1 MTSQPASFDFAKI
14 KWAYFGLMI
23 GMFTASISQTIVSPA
38 IPRIVADLGGLAWYS
53 WLSTIVM
60 LVSAV
65 ITPISG
71 KLADI
76 FGRRRFYIIGL
87 LLFMLGSV
95 LSGLAFNFSFLIFA
109 RTIQGMGMGILM
121 PLSQTILAAL
131 IPPRQRGKY
140 QSYMGAVMGAS
151 QVAGPLLGGW
161 ITDVSSWR
169 WLFYISMP
177 VGLVALLMILRHLHV
192 PELSIDPKIDYAG
205 ISTMTVG
212 VSATLLGISLGGSM
226 GWLTP
231 QVLLL
236 LAVGMAFTVAF
247 VLVERKA
254 EEPIVPLGLFRNSVF
269 TVSTVAAFFMNM
281 GMMAVLIY
289 IPVYAQGVLKL
300 SATQSGLI
308 LMPMNVILF
317 FIGVVV
323 GNLIT
328 RTGHYKE
335 FAVAGGAIQF
345 VGALLIL
352 GLGQGSSRIDV
363 VLATGVLGFG
373 YGLAFQIYML
383 AVQNAVQRRDL
394 GVATSSLQF
403 FRNIGNTLGTAIA
416 GTIMTT
422 QLMSGIESRL
432 TPELRERI
440 PTGGLDPNAVLNP
453 GKLAYLPTELAD
465 LMRASLSDA
474 MHAVFLLLPVLTA
487 LSLAATIF
495 IKPLKL
501 RDTLAQPEDRGR
513 EILDSTAMSSP
524 DQERMLSPEDEHARR
539 RERIMGAHL
548 ILLAEQVMQEGN
560 PILREAVAD
569 FGSGDLERGIQILR
583 STGTLLLTEDPMVMD
598 QHEAF
603 AVEFS
608 KRGQQKRMLSEDVTN
623 RLDAVAELV
632 AQHRSGPPTKPRI
645 DTPDGIDGAGLR
657 RALMMLDSALVADI
671 ATRRWERED

>member
-1 MTSQPASFDFAKI
+1 MTQQPAAFDFTKI

-95 LSGLAFNFSFLIFA
+95 LSGLAFSFGFLIFA

-121 PLSQTILAAL
+121 PLSQTILGAI
-131 IPPRQRGKY
+131 IPARQRGKY

-177 VGLVALLMILRHLHV
+177 VGLIALLIVIKHLHV
-192 PELSIDPKIDYAG
+192 PEESTTGKIDYAG
-205 ISTMTVG
+205 ISTMTIG
-212 VSATLLGISLGGSM
+212 VSASLLGISLGGAT

-236 LAVGMAFTVAF
+236 LTVGAVFIVAF
-247 VLVERKA
+247 VLIERKA
-254 EEPIVPLGLFRNSVF
+254 QEPIVPLDLFRNSVF

-289 IPVYAQGVLKL
+289 IPVYAQGVLRM
-300 SATQSGLI
+300 SATESGLI
-308 LMPMNVILF
+308 LMPMNVTLF
-317 FIGVVV
+317 AVGIVV

-328 RTGHYKE
+328 KTGHYKE
-335 FAVAGGAIQF
+335 FAVAGGAIQIVASF
-345 VGALLIL
+345 LML
-352 GLGQGSSRIDV
+352 GLDQQSTKMEV

-394 GVATSSLQF
+394 GTATSSLQF

-422 QLMSGIESRL
+422 QLMSGIEARM
-432 TPELRERI
+432 TPELEAKV

-465 LMRASLSDA
+465 VMRASLADS
-474 MHAVFLLLPVLTA
+474 MHAVFLVLPVLTA
-487 LSLAATIF
+487 LSLIATVF

-513 EILDSTAMSSP
+513 EILDSTSMSSP

-539 RERIMGAHL
+539 RERIMGAHF
-548 ILLAEQVMQEGN
+548 ILLAEQVEVGQN
-560 PILREAVAD
+560 PILEAAVAD

-583 STGTLLLTEDPMVMD
+583 STGTLLLTEDPGVMD
-598 QHEAF
+598 EHEAF

-608 KRGQQKRMLSEDVTN
+608 KRGQQRRMLSEEVTN

-632 AQHRSGPPTKPRI
+632 SHHRSGAPTKPRI

-671 ATRRWERED
+671 ATRRWERD

>member
-1 MTSQPASFDFAKI
+1 MTSQPASFDFATI
-14 KWAYFGLMI
+14 KWAYFGLVV

-236 LAVGMAFTVAF
+236 LAVGLAFTVAF

-300 SATQSGLI
+300 SATESGLI

-474 MHAVFLLLPVLTA
+474 MHAVFLLLPVFTA

-671 ATRRWERED
+671 ATRRWDRD

>member
-1 MTSQPASFDFAKI
+1 MNPQPAPFDFAKI
-14 KWAYFGLMI
+14 KWAYFGLVI

-95 LSGLAFNFSFLIFA
+95 LAGMAFNFGFLIFA
-109 RTIQGMGMGILM
+109 RSVQGMGMGILM
-121 PLSQTILAAL
+121 PLSQTILGAL
-131 IPPRQRGKY
+131 IPARQRGKY
-140 QSYMGAVMGAS
+140 QSYMGAIMGGS

-177 VGLVALLMILRHLHV
+177 VGLIALLIVVRHLHV
-192 PELSIDPKIDYAG
+192 PEESVTGKIDYAG

-212 VSATLLGISLGGSM
+212 VSSTLLGISLGGAT
-226 GWLTP
+226 GWLNP

-236 LAVGMAFTVAF
+236 LAVGVVFLVAF
-247 VLVERKA
+247 VLIERKA

-289 IPVYAQGVLKL
+289 VPVYAQGVLKM
-300 SATQSGLI
+300 SATESGLI

-317 FIGVVV
+317 GVGVIV

-335 FAVAGGAIQF
+335 FAVAGGAIQVSAAF
-345 VGALLIL
+345 LML
-352 GLGQGSSRIDV
+352 GLDQSSSKLEV

-394 GVATSSLQF
+394 GTATSSLQF

-422 QLMSGIESRL
+422 QLLAGIEERM
-432 TPELRERI
+432 TPELAERV

-453 GKLAYLPTELAD
+453 SKLAYYPTDLAD
-465 LMRASLSDA
+465 VMRASLADS

-487 LSLAATIF
+487 LSLVATVF

-501 RDTLAQPEDRGR
+501 RDTVAQPEDRGR

-539 RERIMGAHL
+539 RERIMGAHF
-548 ILLAEQVMQEGN
+548 ILLAEQVETHTN
-560 PILREAVAD
+560 PILRAAVAD
-569 FGSGDLERGIQILR
+569 FGGGDLGRGLQILR
-583 STGTLLLTEDPMVMD
+583 STGTLLLTEDPAVMD
-598 QHEAF
+598 EHEAF

-608 KRGQQKRMLSEDVTN
+608 KRGQQRQMLSDDVIT
-623 RLDAVAELV
+623 RLNAVAELV
-632 AQHRSGPPTKPRI
+632 AHHRTGPPTKPRV

-657 RALMMLDSALVADI
+657 RALMMLDNALVADM
-671 ATRRWERED
+671 ATRRWERD

>member
-1 MTSQPASFDFAKI
+1 MTQQPAAFDFAKI

-95 LSGLAFNFSFLIFA
+95 LSGLAFSFGFLIFA

-121 PLSQTILAAL
+121 PLSQTILGAI
-131 IPPRQRGKY
+131 IPARQRGKY

-177 VGLVALLMILRHLHV
+177 VGLIALLIVIKHLHV
-192 PELSIDPKIDYAG
+192 PEESTTGKIDYAG
-205 ISTMTVG
+205 ISTMTIG
-212 VSATLLGISLGGSM
+212 VSASLLGISLGGAT

-236 LAVGMAFTVAF
+236 LTVGAVFIVAF
-247 VLVERKA
+247 VLIERKA
-254 EEPIVPLGLFRNSVF
+254 QEPIVPLDLFRNSVF

-289 IPVYAQGVLKL
+289 IPVYAQGVLRM
-300 SATQSGLI
+300 SATESGLI
-308 LMPMNVILF
+308 LMPMNVTLF
-317 FIGVVV
+317 AVGIVV

-328 RTGHYKE
+328 KTGHYKE
-335 FAVAGGAIQF
+335 FAVAGGAIQIVASF
-345 VGALLIL
+345 LML
-352 GLGQGSSRIDV
+352 GLDQQSTKMEV

-394 GVATSSLQF
+394 GTATSSLQF

-422 QLMSGIESRL
+422 QLMSGIEARM
-432 TPELRERI
+432 TPELEAKVPPAGSTPTPSSTPASWPTSRRSWPTSCAPRWPI
-440 PTGGLDPNAVLNP
+440 PCT
-453 GKLAYLPTELAD
+453 
-465 LMRASLSDA
+465 RC
-474 MHAVFLLLPVLTA
+474 
-487 LSLAATIF
+487 
-495 IKPLKL
+495 
-501 RDTLAQPEDRGR
+501 
-513 EILDSTAMSSP
+513 SSCC
-524 DQERMLSPEDEHARR
+524 RC
-539 RERIMGAHL
+539 
-548 ILLAEQVMQEGN
+548 
-560 PILREAVAD
+560 
-569 FGSGDLERGIQILR
+569 
-583 STGTLLLTEDPMVMD
+583 
-598 QHEAF
+598 
-603 AVEFS
+603 
-608 KRGQQKRMLSEDVTN
+608 
-623 RLDAVAELV
+623 
-632 AQHRSGPPTKPRI
+632 
-645 DTPDGIDGAGLR
+645 
-657 RALMMLDSALVADI
+657 
-671 ATRRWERED
+671 

>member
-236 LAVGMAFTVAF
+236 LAVGLAFTVAF

-300 SATQSGLI
+300 SATESGLI

-474 MHAVFLLLPVLTA
+474 MHAVFLLLPVFTA
-487 LSLAATIF
+487 L
-495 IKPLKL
+495 
-501 RDTLAQPEDRGR
+501 
-513 EILDSTAMSSP
+513 
-524 DQERMLSPEDEHARR
+524 
-539 RERIMGAHL
+539 
-548 ILLAEQVMQEGN
+548 
-560 PILREAVAD
+560 
-569 FGSGDLERGIQILR
+569 
-583 STGTLLLTEDPMVMD
+583 
-598 QHEAF
+598 
-603 AVEFS
+603 
-608 KRGQQKRMLSEDVTN
+608 
-623 RLDAVAELV
+623 
-632 AQHRSGPPTKPRI
+632 
-645 DTPDGIDGAGLR
+645 
-657 RALMMLDSALVADI
+657 
-671 ATRRWERED
+671 